1 VTSQAAVEIFERAV
15 AARARILRVEA
26 DRAAASPGVLVL
38 TFDVGRVVVR
48 SSGGGVAVETLED
61 RSALPAGLVPLDEE
75 EPWWRILGQ
84 SITAVW
90 PVGAG
95 AEGAAELAAV
105 KLRFRESDQN
115 PRIVAVSGAGRSLRV
130 VLEGN

>member
-1 VTSQAAVEIFERAV
+1 VTSQAAVEILERAV

-26 DRAAASPGVLVL
+26 DRADASPGVLAL

-48 SSGGGVAVETLED
+48 AGGGALAIETIGD
-61 RSALPAGLVPLDEE
+61 RGALPGGLVPLDEE
-75 EPWWRILGQ
+75 EPWWRVLGQ

-95 AEGAAELAAV
+95 STPEAPLATV

-115 PRIVAVSGAGRSLRV
+115 PRIVAVGAAGRSLRV
-130 VLEGN
+130 ALEGN